1 MDIDSLENIFGD
13 YDENEAEQRR
23 EEQLLADE
31 QPLDFEGADDCGDA
45 CKI

>member
-23 EEQLLADE
+23 EEQ
-31 QPLDFEGADDCGDA
+31 PLDFEGADDCDSGA